1 MNLRFKETFTG
12 KVVNKRLTFNTGMDE
27 FPRYVLEYLIDNYC
41 SEETFDEDFERVK
54 RRLRENFVHGA
65 EAERIRAYIRENR
78 QHTIIANLE
87 VRLVETEDKYWG
99 TISAI
104 NESFVNV
111 EESLVRQYT
120 MLLAGGMWGTI
131 TLTYD
136 ESEVH
141 NKKIRPFK
149 VIEFTPFQISMIDA
163 REFIEKRKQFTD
175 QEWLDILTNSFGLNP
190 ERMTR
195 REKLLYLSRAV
206 PLVETNHNMIEL
218 GPRETGK
225 TYLFRNVSYY
235 AHVLSGGKAT
245 PAGLFINLN
254 TGNVGLVGTRE
265 AVVFDEIANT
275 DFTDPRAMVSIM
287 QGYMQD
293 AKFSRGKKEILAF
306 GSIVMVGNLDVQGKL
321 PHEKYYHLFEPL
333 PSYLQVE
340 ALIDRLHYYLPGWEI
355 PKITPESA
363 SQDYGFITDYFC
375 EIMHE
380 LRRVEVLGPLKSR
393 FELFEGAG
401 HGPGL
406 TSRDVRA
413 IHKTL
418 SGLLKLMYP
427 HVSLPSPNFG
437 RGAEGEGITDE
448 QLEELLLLAV
458 EGRQRIRNQL
468 HLMAP
473 GEYPPVKIGA
483 RMVATG
489 KILFPTLLEGDRKV
503 HVEMPTKPLVGEVV
517 GLAVAG
523 EQGMILRF
531 EMQATKG
538 HGRIIPLGSIQR
550 VMRELIEAAA
560 QYIRSH
566 APDLG
571 IAPDW
576 SENFDIAV
584 LATMMALPKEGPSAG
599 VTIVTGIVS
608 ALKDQPVRHDI
619 AMSGEIT
626 IMGKVLGVGGIQPK
640 LMAAI
645 DAGVK
650 TVILPAENERDVQNL
665 PEYIKNRIEARY
677 VNDIREALS
686 IALITAHSE

>member
-1 MNLRFKETFTG
+1 MNLHFKEIYPG

-111 EESLVRQYT
+111 DETLVRQYP

-131 TLTYD
+131 ALTYD
-136 ESEVH
+136 ETEVH

-149 VIEFTPFQISMIDA
+149 VIDFTPFQISMIDV
-163 REFIEKRKQFTD
+163 REFIEKRKQFSD

-195 REKLLYLSRAV
+195 REKLLYLSRAI
-206 PLVETNHNMIEL
+206 PLVESNHNMIEL

-275 DFTDPRAMVSIM
+275 DFTDPKAMVSIM

-355 PKITPESA
+355 PKITPDSA
-363 SQDYGFITDYFC
+363 SQDYGFITDYLC

-380 LRRVEVLGPLKSR
+380 LRRVEVLGPLKSQ
-393 FELFEGAG
+393 FELFEGSG
-401 HGPGL
+401 FGPGL

-427 HVSLPSPNFG
+427 HGQV
-437 RGAEGEGITDE
+437 TDD
-448 QLEELLLLAV
+448 QLEELLILAI

-473 GEYPPVKIGA
+473 GEYSPVKIGA
-483 RMVATG
+483 RLVASG
-489 KILFPTLLEGDRKV
+489 KTLFPTLLEGDRKV
-503 HVEMPTKPLVGEVV
+503 HIEMPSKPLVGEVV

-550 VMRELIEAAA
+550 VMRESIEAAA

-566 APDLG
+566 AADLG

-576 SENFDIAV
+576 NENFDIAV
-584 LATMMALPKEGPSAG
+584 LATMMALP
-599 VTIVTGIVS
+599 
-608 ALKDQPVRHDI
+608 
-619 AMSGEIT
+619 
-626 IMGKVLGVGGIQPK
+626 
-640 LMAAI
+640 
-645 DAGVK
+645 
-650 TVILPAENERDVQNL
+650 
-665 PEYIKNRIEARY
+665 
-677 VNDIREALS
+677 
-686 IALITAHSE
+686 

>member
-1 MNLRFKETFTG
+1 MNTKLKETFSG
-12 KVVNKRLTFNTGMDE
+12 KVVNKKLTFNTGMDE

-41 SEETFDEDFERVK
+41 AEDTFDEDFERVK

-99 TISAI
+99 TIGAI
-104 NESFVNV
+104 NENFVNV
-111 EESLVRQYT
+111 DEALVRQYP

-131 TLTYD
+131 ALTYD
-136 ESEVH
+136 ETEVH

-149 VIEFTPFQISMIDA
+149 VLEFTPFQISMIDI
-163 REFIEKRKQFTD
+163 REFIDKRAQFD
-175 QEWLDILTNSFGLNP
+175 DHEWLDILINSFGLDP
-190 ERMTR
+190 ERMNR

-206 PLVETNHNMIEL
+206 PLVESNHNMIEL

-225 TYLFRNVSYY
+225 TYLFRNISYY
-235 AHVLSGGKAT
+235 AHVFSGGKAT

-254 TGNVGLVGTRE
+254 TGAVGLVGTRE

-275 DFTDPRAMVSIM
+275 DFTDPKAMVSIM

-363 SQDYGFITDYFC
+363 SKDYGFITDYFC

-380 LRRVEVLGPLKSR
+380 LRRVEVLSPLKNR

-413 IHKTL
+413 IQKTL

-427 HVSLPSPNFG
+427 H
-437 RGAEGEGITDE
+437 AEVTDE
-448 QLEELLLLAV
+448 QLEELLLLAI
-458 EGRQRIRNQL
+458 EGRQRVRNQL

-473 GEYPPVKIGA
+473 GEYPPVKIGS
-483 RMVATG
+483 RMVASG
-489 KILFPTLLEGDRKV
+489 KEIFPELFEGDRKV
-503 HVEMPTKPLVGEVV
+503 HIEMPTTPLIGEVV

-523 EQGMILRF
+523 EQGVILRF

-538 HGRIIPLGSIQR
+538 FGRIIPLGSIQR
-550 VMRELIEAAA
+550 VMRESIEAAA

-566 APDLG
+566 ATDLG
-571 IAPDW
+571 IAADW
-576 SENFDIAV
+576 NENFDIAV

-608 ALKDQPVRHDI
+608 ALKNQPVRPDV

-645 DAGVK
+645 DSGVK
-650 TVILPAENERDVQNL
+650 LVILPAENERDVQNL
-665 PEYIKNRIEARY
+665 PDYIKNRIEVKY
-677 VNDIREALS
+677 VTDIQQVLDLALVS
-686 IALITAHSE
+686 

>member
-1 MNLRFKETFTG
+1 
-12 KVVNKRLTFNTGMDE
+12 
-27 FPRYVLEYLIDNYC
+27 
-41 SEETFDEDFERVK
+41 
-54 RRLRENFVHGA
+54 
-65 EAERIRAYIRENR
+65 
-78 QHTIIANLE
+78 
-87 VRLVETEDKYWG
+87 
-99 TISAI
+99 
-104 NESFVNV
+104 
-111 EESLVRQYT
+111 
-120 MLLAGGMWGTI
+120 
-131 TLTYD
+131 
-136 ESEVH
+136 
-141 NKKIRPFK
+141 
-149 VIEFTPFQISMIDA
+149 
-163 REFIEKRKQFTD
+163 
-175 QEWLDILTNSFGLNP
+175 
-190 ERMTR
+190 
-195 REKLLYLSRAV
+195 
-206 PLVETNHNMIEL
+206 
-218 GPRETGK
+218 
-225 TYLFRNVSYY
+225 
-235 AHVLSGGKAT
+235 
-245 PAGLFINLN
+245 
-254 TGNVGLVGTRE
+254 
-265 AVVFDEIANT
+265 
-275 DFTDPRAMVSIM
+275 
-287 QGYMQD
+287 
-293 AKFSRGKKEILAF
+293 
-306 GSIVMVGNLDVQGKL
+306 VQGKL

-340 ALIDRLHYYLPGWEI
+340 ALIDRMHYYLPGWEI

-380 LRRVEVLGPLKSR
+380 LRRVEVLGPLKSH
-393 FELFEGAG
+393 FELFEAAG

-427 HVSLPSPNFG
+427 HGGV
-437 RGAEGEGITDE
+437 TDD

-483 RMVATG
+483 RMVASG
-489 KILFPTLLEGDRKV
+489 KTVFPTLLEGDRKV
-503 HVEMPTKPLVGEVV
+503 HVEMPTSRWWEVV

-531 EMQATKG
+531 EMQAT
-538 HGRIIPLGSIQR
+538 RVMDGSSHWAR
-550 VMRELIEAAA
+550 SSVMRESIEAAA

-566 APDLG
+566 ATDLG

-576 SENFDIAV
+576 NENFDIAV

-608 ALKDQPVRHDI
+608 ALTGKPVRHDV

-626 IMGKVLGVGGIQPK
+626 ILGKVLGVGGIQPK

-650 TVILPAENERDVQNL
+650 TVILPNENERDVKNL
-665 PEYIKNRIEARY
+665 PEYIQKRIKVEYA
-677 VNDIREALS
+677 NDIQQVLAKAL
-686 IALITAHSE
+686 LDN

>member
-12 KVVNKRLTFNTGMDE
+12 KVVNKKLTFNTGMDE

-41 SEETFDEDFERVK
+41 SEETFYEDFERVK

-65 EAERIRAYIRENR
+65 EAERIRSYIRENR

-104 NESFVNV
+104 NESFVNI
-111 EESLVRQYT
+111 EEGLVRQYP

-136 ESEVH
+136 EGEVH

-149 VIEFTPFQISMIDA
+149 VIEFTPFQISMIDV

-275 DFTDPRAMVSIM
+275 DFTDPKAMVSIM

-340 ALIDRLHYYLPGWEI
+340 ALIDRLHYYMPGWEI
-355 PKITPESA
+355 PKITPDSA
-363 SQDYGFITDYFC
+363 SQDYGFITDYLC

-393 FELFEGAG
+393 FELLEVAG
-401 HGPGL
+401 QGPGL

-418 SGLLKLMYP
+418 SGLLRLMYP
-427 HVSLPSPNFG
+427 HGQV
-437 RGAEGEGITDE
+437 TDD

-473 GEYPPVKIGA
+473 GEYAPVKIA
-483 RMVATG
+483 AKLTASG
-489 KILFPTLLEGDRKV
+489 KIISPKLLEGDRKV
-503 HVEMPTKPLVGEVV
+503 HVEMPTKPLVGEVI
-517 GLAVAG
+517 GLAVVG
-523 EQGMILRF
+523 EQGIILRF

-538 HGRIIPLGSIQR
+538 HGRITPLGSIQR
-550 VMRELIEAAA
+550 VMRESIEAAA

-566 APDLG
+566 AADLG
-571 IAPDW
+571 IAADW
-576 SENFDIAV
+576 SENFNIAV

-608 ALKDQPVRHDI
+608 ALKNQPVRHDV

-626 IMGKVLGVGGIQPK
+626 IMGKVLPVGGIQPK

-650 TVILPAENERDVQNL
+650 MVILPAENERDVQNL
-665 PEYIKNRIEARY
+665 PDYIKNRIEVKY
-677 VNDIREALS
+677 VTDIQQVLKLALFV
-686 IALITAHSE
+686 E

>member
-12 KVVNKRLTFNTGMDE
+12 KVVNKKLTFNTGMDE

-41 SEETFDEDFERVK
+41 TEETFAEDFERVK

-65 EAERIRAYIRENR
+65 EAERIRAHIRENR
-78 QHTIIANLE
+78 EHTIIANLE

-99 TISAI
+99 SISAI
-104 NESFVNV
+104 NESFVNIDDGM
-111 EESLVRQYT
+111 VRQYP

-131 TLTYD
+131 ALTYD
-136 ESEVH
+136 ETEVH

-149 VIEFTPFQISMIDA
+149 VTDFTPFQISMIDI

-175 QEWLDILTNSFGLNP
+175 QEWLDILINSFGLDP
-190 ERMTR
+190 ERMSR
-195 REKLLYLSRAV
+195 REKLLYMSRAV
-206 PLVETNHNMIEL
+206 PLVESNHNMIEL

-275 DFTDPRAMVSIM
+275 DFTDPKAMVSIM

-355 PKITPESA
+355 PKITPDSA

-393 FELFEGAG
+393 FELLDVAG
-401 HGPGL
+401 QGPGL

-418 SGLLKLMYP
+418 SGLLRLMYP
-427 HVSLPSPNFG
+427 HGQV
-437 RGAEGEGITDE
+437 TDE

-473 GEYPPVKIGA
+473 GEYAPVKIGA
-483 RMVATG
+483 KLTASG
-489 KILFPTLLEGDRKV
+489 KVISPTLLEGDRKV
-503 HVEMPTKPLVGEVV
+503 HVEMPTKPLVGEVI

-550 VMRELIEAAA
+550 VMRESIEAAA
-560 QYIRSH
+560 QYIKSH
-566 APDLG
+566 AGDLG
-571 IAPDW
+571 IAADW

-608 ALKDQPVRHDI
+608 ALKNQPVRHDV

-626 IMGKVLGVGGIQPK
+626 IMGKVLPVGGIQPK

-650 TVILPAENERDVQNL
+650 MVVLPAENERDVQNL
-665 PEYIKNRIEARY
+665 PDYIKNRIEVKY
-677 VNDIREALS
+677 VVDIQQVLDLALVAAS
-686 IALITAHSE
+686 

>member
-1 MNLRFKETFTG
+1 MNLRFKDTFAG
-12 KVVNKRLTFNTGMDE
+12 KVVNKSLTFNTGMDE

-41 SEETFDEDFERVK
+41 SEENFTEDFERVK

-65 EAERIRAYIRENR
+65 EAERIRSFIREHR
-78 QHTIIANLE
+78 EHTIIANLE

-99 TISAI
+99 SISAI

-111 EESLVRQYT
+111 GEGLVKQYP
-120 MLLAGGMWGTI
+120 MLLAGGMWGTLSLI
-131 TLTYD
+131 YD

-149 VIEFTPFQISMIDA
+149 VADFTPFQISMIDV
-163 REFIEKRKQFTD
+163 REFIEKSKAFND
-175 QEWLDILTNSFGLNP
+175 LEWLDILTNSFGLNP
-190 ERMTR
+190 ERMNR

-206 PLVETNHNMIEL
+206 PLVESNFNMIEL

-245 PAGLFINLN
+245 PASLFINLN

-275 DFTDPRAMVSIM
+275 DFTDPRAMVSMM

-380 LRRVEVLGPLKSR
+380 LRRVDVLGLLKNR
-393 FELFEGAG
+393 YELFEAAG

-406 TSRDVRA
+406 TSRDFRA
-413 IHKTL
+413 IQKTL

-427 HVSLPSPNFG
+427 HGQV
-437 RGAEGEGITDE
+437 TDD
-448 QLEELLLLAV
+448 QLEELLLVAI
-458 EGRQRIRNQL
+458 EGRQRVRNQL

-473 GEYPPVKIGA
+473 GEYAPVKIGA
-483 RMVATG
+483 RLTASR
-489 KILFPTLLEGDRKV
+489 KELFPTLLEGDRKV
-503 HVEMPTKPLVGEVV
+503 HVELPKKPCVGEVT

-523 EQGMILRF
+523 EQGVILRF

-538 HGRIIPLGSIQR
+538 HGRIIALGSIQR
-550 VMRELIEAAA
+550 VMHESIEAAA

-566 APDLG
+566 AADLG
-571 IAPDW
+571 IVPDW
-576 SENFDIAV
+576 NENFDIAV
-584 LATMMALPKEGPSAG
+584 LATMMAVPKEGPSAG
-599 VTIVTGIVS
+599 VTILTGIVS
-608 ALKDQPVRHDI
+608 ALKNQPVRHDI

-640 LMAAI
+640 LMAAT

-650 TVILPAENERDVQNL
+650 LVILPAENEKDVQNL
-665 PEYIKNRIEARY
+665 PEYIRSRVEVKY
-677 VNDIREALS
+677 VTDIQQVLQHALVQS
-686 IALITAHSE
+686 G

>member
-1 MNLRFKETFTG
+1 MNTHFKEVFAG
-12 KVVNKRLTFNTGMDE
+12 KVVNKKLTFNTGMDE

-41 SEETFDEDFERVK
+41 SEETFEEDFERVK

-65 EAERIRAYIRENR
+65 EAERIRSHIRENR
-78 QHTIIANLE
+78 EHTLIASLE

-99 TISAI
+99 SISAI
-104 NESFVNV
+104 NESFVNI
-111 EESLVRQYT
+111 EEGLVRQYP

-149 VIEFTPFQISMIDA
+149 VIDFTPFQISMINVK
-163 REFIEKRKQFTD
+163 EFIEKRRAFTD
-175 QEWLDILTNSFGLNP
+175 EEWLDILTNSFGLDPN
-190 ERMTR
+190 RMTR
-195 REKLLYLSRAV
+195 REKLLYLCRAV
-206 PLVETNHNMIEL
+206 PLVESNHNMIEL

-225 TYLFRNVSYY
+225 TYLYRNVSYY

-275 DFTDPRAMVSIM
+275 DFTDPKAMVSIM

-363 SQDYGFITDYFC
+363 SKDYGFITDYFC

-380 LRRVEVLGPLKSR
+380 LRRVEVLGPLKNR
-393 FELFEGAG
+393 FELLDGSG
-401 HGPGL
+401 QGPGL

-427 HVSLPSPNFG
+427 HGQV
-437 RGAEGEGITDE
+437 TDE
-448 QLEELLLLAV
+448 QLEELLLLAM
-458 EGRQRIRNQL
+458 EGRQRVRNQL
-468 HLMAP
+468 HLMSP
-473 GEYPPVKIGA
+473 GEYYPVKIGA
-483 RMVATG
+483 RMMNNG
-489 KILFPTLLEGDRKV
+489 KTVFPTLLEGNRKQ
-503 HVEMPTKPLVGEVV
+503 HIETPARPSVGEIM
-517 GLAVAG
+517 GLAVVG
-523 EQGMILRF
+523 EQGLVLRF
-531 EMQATKG
+531 EIQVTKG
-538 HGRIIPLGSIQR
+538 HGRIIPLGSMQR
-550 VMRELIEAAA
+550 VMRESVEAAA
-560 QYIRSH
+560 QYIKSH
-566 APDLG
+566 AVELG
-571 IAPDW
+571 VAPDW

-584 LATMMALPKEGPSAG
+584 LATMMGMPKEGPSAG

-608 ALKDQPVRHDI
+608 ALTNRPVRHDL
-619 AMSGEIT
+619 AMTGEIT
-626 IMGKVLGVGGIQPK
+626 ILGKVLGIGGVQPK
-640 LMAAI
+640 LMGAI
-645 DAGVK
+645 DAGIS
-650 TVILPAENERDVQNL
+650 TVILPMENERDVQNL
-665 PEYIKNRIEARY
+665 PEYIRQRVQIKFVSDIKQVIDLSLLEKISDQHEE
-677 VNDIREALS
+677 NDGA
-686 IALITAHSE
+686 

>member
-1 MNLRFKETFTG
+1 MNLRFKETFSG
-12 KVVNKRLTFNTGMDE
+12 KVVNKKLTFNTGMDE

-41 SEETFDEDFERVK
+41 TEETFAEDFERVK

-65 EAERIRAYIRENR
+65 EAERIRSHIRENR

-99 TISAI
+99 SISAI
-104 NESFVNV
+104 NESFVNIDDGM
-111 EESLVRQYT
+111 VRQYP

-131 TLTYD
+131 ALTYD
-136 ESEVH
+136 ETEVH

-149 VIEFTPFQISMIDA
+149 VIDFTHFQISMIDI

-175 QEWLDILTNSFGLNP
+175 QEWLDILTNSFGLDP
-190 ERMTR
+190 ERMSR

-206 PLVETNHNMIEL
+206 PLVESNHNMIEL

-275 DFTDPRAMVSIM
+275 DFTDPKAMVSIM

-306 GSIVMVGNLDVQGKL
+306 GSIVMVGNLDVQGRL

-355 PKITPESA
+355 PKITPDSA

-380 LRRVEVLGPLKSR
+380 LRRVEVLGPLKNR

-406 TSRDVRA
+406 TARDVRA

-427 HVSLPSPNFG
+427 HGQAS
-437 RGAEGEGITDE
+437 DE

-473 GEYPPVKIGA
+473 GEYSPVKIGA
-483 RMVATG
+483 RFVVSG
-489 KILFPTLLEGDRKV
+489 KTIFPSLLEGDRKV
-503 HVEMPTKPLVGEVV
+503 HVEMPTRPLVGEVV

-550 VMRELIEAAA
+550 VMRESIEAAA

-566 APDLG
+566 ATDLG

-576 SENFDIAV
+576 NENYDIAV

-608 ALKDQPVRHDI
+608 ALKNQPVRHDL

-650 TVILPAENERDVQNL
+650 TVILPKENERDVQNL
-665 PEYIKNRIEARY
+665 PEYIQKRIEVEY
-677 VNDIREALS
+677 VNDIQQVVNKALLDS
-686 IALITAHSE
+686 

>member
-1 MNLRFKETFTG
+1 MNLRLKEIFAG
-12 KVVNKRLTFNTGMDE
+12 KVVNKKLTFNTGMDE

-41 SEETFDEDFERVK
+41 AEETFDEDFERVK

-65 EAERIRAYIRENR
+65 EAERIRSHIRENR
-78 QHTIIANLE
+78 EHTIIANLE

-99 TISAI
+99 SISAI
-104 NESFVNV
+104 NESFVNIP
-111 EESLVRQYT
+111 ETLVKQYPL
-120 MLLAGGMWGTI
+120 LLAGGMWGTI
-131 TLTYD
+131 SLTYD
-136 ESEVH
+136 ETEIH

-149 VIEFTPFQISMIDA
+149 VVEFTPFQISMIDV
-163 REFIEKRKQFTD
+163 REFSEKRRQFSD

-190 ERMTR
+190 QRMTR

-206 PLVETNHNMIEL
+206 PLVESNHNLIEL

-225 TYLFRNVSYY
+225 TYLFRNISYY

-254 TGNVGLVGTRE
+254 NGNVGLVGTRE

-275 DFTDPRAMVSIM
+275 DFADPKAMVSIM

-306 GSIVMVGNLDVQGKL
+306 GSIVMVGNLDIQGRL

-355 PKITPESA
+355 PKITPDAA

-380 LRRVEVLGPLKSR
+380 MRRMELLGALKNR
-393 FELFEGAG
+393 FELIENAG
-401 HGPGL
+401 HGLGL

-427 HVSLPSPNFG
+427 HG
-437 RGAEGEGITDE
+437 QTTDE
-448 QLEELLLLAV
+448 QLEELLLLAI

-473 GEYPPVKIGA
+473 GEYPPVRIGA
-483 RMVATG
+483 RLLAS
-489 KILFPTLLEGDRKV
+489 KKEIFPTLLEGDRKV
-503 HVEMPTKPLVGEVV
+503 HIEMPSKPLIGEVV

-550 VMRELIEAAA
+550 VMRESIEAAA
-560 QYIRSH
+560 QYIKSH
-566 APDLG
+566 ASDLG

-576 SENFDIAV
+576 HENFDIAV

-599 VTIVTGIVS
+599 VT
-608 ALKDQPVRHDI
+608 
-619 AMSGEIT
+619 MIT
-626 IMGKVLGVGGIQPK
+626 
-640 LMAAI
+640 
-645 DAGVK
+645 
-650 TVILPAENERDVQNL
+650 
-665 PEYIKNRIEARY
+665 
-677 VNDIREALS
+677 
-686 IALITAHSE
+686 

>member
-1 MNLRFKETFTG
+1 MNLRFKEIFTG
-12 KVVNKRLTFNTGMDE
+12 KVVNKKLTFNTGMDE

-41 SEETFDEDFERVK
+41 TEETFAEDFERVK

-65 EAERIRAYIRENR
+65 EAERIRAHIRENR
-78 QHTIIANLE
+78 EHTIIANLE

-99 TISAI
+99 SISAI
-104 NESFVNV
+104 NESFVNIDDGM
-111 EESLVRQYT
+111 VRQYP

-131 TLTYD
+131 ALTYD
-136 ESEVH
+136 ETEVH

-149 VIEFTPFQISMIDA
+149 VTDFTPFQISMIDI
-163 REFIEKRKQFTD
+163 REFVEKRKQFTD
-175 QEWLDILTNSFGLNP
+175 QEWLDILTNSFGLDP
-190 ERMTR
+190 ERMSR
-195 REKLLYLSRAV
+195 REKLLYMSRAV
-206 PLVETNHNMIEL
+206 PLVESNHNMIEL

-275 DFTDPRAMVSIM
+275 DFTDPKAMVSIM

-355 PKITPESA
+355 PKITPDSA

-393 FELFEGAG
+393 FELLDVAG
-401 HGPGL
+401 QGPGL

-418 SGLLKLMYP
+418 SGLLRLMYP
-427 HVSLPSPNFG
+427 HGQV
-437 RGAEGEGITDE
+437 TDE
-448 QLEELLLLAV
+448 QLEELLLLAI

-473 GEYPPVKIGA
+473 GEYAPVKIGA
-483 RMVATG
+483 KLTASG
-489 KILFPTLLEGDRKV
+489 KVVSPTLLEGDRKV
-503 HVEMPTKPLVGEVV
+503 HVEMPTKPLVGEVI

-550 VMRELIEAAA
+550 VMRESIEAAA
-560 QYIRSH
+560 QYIKSH
-566 APDLG
+566 AGDLG
-571 IAPDW
+571 IAADW

-599 VTIVTGIVS
+599 VTIVIGIVS
-608 ALKDQPVRHDI
+608 ALKNQPVRHDV

-626 IMGKVLGVGGIQPK
+626 IMGKVLPVGGIQPK

-650 TVILPAENERDVQNL
+650 MVVLPAENERDVQNL
-665 PEYIKNRIEARY
+665 PDYIKNRIEVNY
-677 VNDIREALS
+677 VVDIEQVLAL
-686 IALITAHSE
+686 ALVAEKQGAAS